1 MLLLL
6 QILTYTEAVK
16 TVDRDKA
23 VGKPNSLWIA
33 FAKFYEGHG
42 DIDNARIIFN
52 KAVQVRRI
60 FNISFSTRAC
70 RVPCSIQDMHCISYH
85 LQQGSAGVCC
95 SLTQWLHRSRD
106 KCVAP

>member
-1 MLLLL
+1 MAAILCAVLLLLLL

-16 TVDRDKA
+16 TVDHDKA

-52 KAVQVRRI
+52 KAVQVR
-60 FNISFSTRAC
+60 A
-70 RVPCSIQDMHCISYH
+70 
-85 LQQGSAGVCC
+85 A
-95 SLTQWLHRSRD
+95 
-106 KCVAP
+106 A